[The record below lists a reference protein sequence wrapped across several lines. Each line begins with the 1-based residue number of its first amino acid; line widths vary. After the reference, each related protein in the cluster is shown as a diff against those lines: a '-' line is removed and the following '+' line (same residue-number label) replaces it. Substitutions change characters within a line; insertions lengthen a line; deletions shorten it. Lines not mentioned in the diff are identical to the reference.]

1 MKIKLISISVFVC
14 LATQAGAQTKAASTQ
29 SNELNEQD
37 VITIEELYKTNPP
50 PQQSK
55 APPVETA
62 PETTAEEQKQI
73 ENIQNS
79 SDYKKSQVK
88 TVSDLNSLAPF
99 SDISVIQKRYLPKTE
114 RFQVYGALGVT
125 TNSPWFLSAGGKI
138 NAGYHFTEKWGVEFS
153 GMFLSSSEKDS
164 AKQIRS
170 NNSLEPERF
179 VLTKSHLGIDLVWA
193 PIYGKIT
200 SLNNEITPFDMYFS
214 GGLGQANTTG
224 QEKNVTSFHLAT
236 GQIFA
241 LSKSMAF
248 RWDYSWYMYQ
258 ATPQVDSL
266 TSTPEKSS
274 YNDLIFTAG
283 VSFFFPDAGY
293 R

>member
-1 MKIKLISISVFVC
+1 MKIKLISISVLIC
-14 LATQAGAQTKAASTQ
+14 LATQVHAQTKSVPAQ
-29 SNELNEQD
+29 GKELNDQD

-50 PQQSK
+50 PQQPK
-55 APPVETA
+55 PAPVETG
-62 PETTAEEQKQI
+62 TTAEEQKQI
-73 ENIQNS
+73 DNIQNS
-79 SDYKKSQVK
+79 SDYKNSQVK

-138 NAGYHFTEKWGVEFS
+138 NAGYHFTEKWGVEFT

-179 VLTKSHLGIDLVWA
+179 VLTKSHLGLDLVWA

-214 GGLGQANTTG
+214 GGVGQANTTS
-224 QEKNVTSFHLAT
+224 QEKNVTAFHVAT

-283 VSFFFPDAGY
+283 VSFFFPEAGY

>member
-1 MKIKLISISVFVC
+1 MNNKLICISVLLLGVM
-14 LATQAGAQTKAASTQ
+14 QAQAQTQ
-29 SNELNEQD
+29 SVPPQGQELNDQD
-37 VITIEELYKTNPP
+37 VVNIEELYKTNL
-50 PQQSK
+50 PQQK
-55 APPVETA
+55 APPTAVTA
-62 PETTAEEQKQI
+62 PSADEQKQI
-73 ENIQNS
+73 ESIQS
-79 SDYKKSQVK
+79 SPEFKSSQVK

-114 RFQVYGALGVT
+114 RFQVYGALGLT
-125 TNSPWFLSAGGKI
+125 TNSPWFLNAGGKV
-138 NAGYHFTEKWGVEFS
+138 NVGYHFTEKWGVEFS

-164 AKQIRS
+164 SKQIRA
-170 NNSLEPERF
+170 NNNLEPERF
-179 VLTKSHLGIDLVWA
+179 VLTKSHLGLDLVWA

-214 GGLGQANTTG
+214 GGVGQANTTA
-224 QEKNVTSFHLAT
+224 QEKNVTSFHVAT

-241 LSKSMAF
+241 ISKSMAF

-266 TSTPEKSS
+266 SSTPEKSS

-283 VSFFFPDAGY
+283 VSFFFPEAGY

>member
-1 MKIKLISISVFVC
+1 MRIKLICISVLFFG
-14 LATQAGAQTKAASTQ
+14 AMQARGQTQ
-29 SNELNEQD
+29 SSAPAQGLNDQD
-37 VITIEELYKTNPP
+37 VIKIEELYKTSP
-50 PQQSK
+50 PQK
-55 APPVETA
+55 APSLPAVTV
-62 PETTAEEQKQI
+62 EEQKEI
-73 ENIQNS
+73 ENVQS
-79 SDYKKSQVK
+79 SPEYQSGQVK

-99 SDISVIQKRYLPKTE
+99 SDISVIQKRFLPKTE
-114 RFQVYGALGVT
+114 RFQVYGALGIT
-125 TNSPWFLSAGGKI
+125 TNSPWFLNAGGKV
-138 NAGYHFTEKWGVEFS
+138 NFGYGFSEKWGVELT
-153 GMFLSSSEKDS
+153 GMFLTSSEKDS

-179 VLTKSHLGIDLVWA
+179 ILTKSHLGLDLVWS

-214 GGLGQANTTG
+214 GGVGQANTTS
-224 QEKNVTSFHLAT
+224 QEKNVTTFHAAT

-241 LSKSMAF
+241 LSKSVAF

-258 ATPQVDSL
+258 ATPQLDSL
-266 TSTPEKSS
+266 SAGPPEKNS

>member
-1 MKIKLISISVFVC
+1 MKMKLIYISV
-14 LATQAGAQTKAASTQ
+14 LILGAIQARAQTKSVPPQ
-29 SNELNEQD
+29 SKELNDQD
-37 VITIEELYKTNPP
+37 VVSIEELYKTNPP
-50 PQQSK
+50 PQQLK
-55 APPVETA
+55 APPVVA
-62 PETTAEEQKQI
+62 NPSTTPEEQKQI
-73 ENIQNS
+73 DNIQS
-79 SDYKKSQVK
+79 SPDYQNSQVK

-114 RFQVYGALGVT
+114 RFQVYGALGLT
-125 TNSPWFLSAGGKI
+125 TNSPWFLSAGGKV
-138 NAGYHFTEKWGVEFS
+138 NLAYHFTEKWGVELS

-164 AKQIRS
+164 SKQIRS

-179 VLTKSHLGIDLVWA
+179 VLTKSHLGLDLMWA

-214 GGLGQANTTG
+214 AGLGQANTTA
-224 QEKNVTSFHLAT
+224 QEKNVTAFHIAT

-258 ATPQVDSL
+258 ATPQVDTL
-266 TSTPEKSS
+266 ATVPEKSS

-283 VSFFFPDAGY
+283 VSFFFPEAGY